1 MRLFLGVSD
10 YGFTTI
16 LYARIFQMSFHVRSG
31 EVGFFCDDAGD
42 SSKMRLEGRFS
53 GGIFIVFMICWMP
66 YGLLFAAC
74 MIFVQ

>member
-1 MRLFLGVSD
+1 MVSLRYCMR
-10 YGFTTI
+10 
-16 LYARIFQMSFHVRSG
+16 
-31 EVGFFCDDAGD
+31 GFFKCHFMCVRARLAF
-42 SSKMRLEGRFS
+42 SVMMPVILQKMRLEGRFS